1 MAANNPDAGRA
12 YNNLA
17 ELLAD
22 QGELRRAH
30 ELWLEGKTVAE
41 RLGNASVQRY
51 IDGML
56 IGSAY
61 ASGRW
66 DECLAAAQSFIAECA
81 AGSPHYLEHSAQADR
96 ARILLARDDPGEAAA
111 ATIRAIALAREAND
125 AQALLPA
132 LVLQVD
138 IYRKLGRDDEARAAA
153 EEALSR
159 LRRGMV
165 QGMQTT
171 VALALAADQLKLHD
185 ETRAVLTSLPPTPW
199 TATAC
204 ATLDGKL
211 ERVAN
216 VLRGFGDL
224 PREAEVRLRF
234 AAVLVT
240 AERGRE
246 ADEQLDSALEFYR
259 SVAATRYIREAEALV
274 AATA

>member
-1 MAANNPDAGRA
+1 
-12 YNNLA
+12 
-17 ELLAD
+17 
-22 QGELRRAH
+22 
-30 ELWLEGKTVAE
+30 
-41 RLGNASVQRY
+41 
-51 IDGML
+51 
-56 IGSAY
+56 
-61 ASGRW
+61 
-66 DECLAAAQSFIAECA
+66 
-81 AGSPHYLEHSAQADR
+81 
-96 ARILLARDDPGEAAA
+96 
-111 ATIRAIALAREAND
+111 
-125 AQALLPA
+125 
-132 LVLQVD
+132 
-138 IYRKLGRDDEARAAA
+138 
-153 EEALSR
+153 
-159 LRRGMV
+159 
-165 QGMQTT
+165 
-171 VALALAADQLKLHD
+171 
-185 ETRAVLTSLPPTPW
+185 VLTSLPPTPW